1 MLFVRVYNCCRMLQ
15 AILLL
20 LVALGDGQ
28 IFEGES
34 NLLFPS
40 PVFEHYCSIVD
51 LYAGIVTNT
60 SMLDYGMNTR
70 TGTAQK
76 YLE

>member
-1 MLFVRVYNCCRMLQ
+1 MDRYLRVSPTC
-15 AILLL
+15 
-20 LVALGDGQ
+20 
-28 IFEGES
+28 
-34 NLLFPS
+34 LFPS

-60 SMLDYGMNTR
+60 SILDYGMNTR
-70 TGTAQK
+70 TGTAWK